1 MKKVLQEL
9 LVVAFSLI
17 FLHRAYALEFS
28 ADQITKSDGDT
39 ITSKIYMKDKKFRV
53 ETSSQPGYSITRQ
66 DKNTMW
72 IVMPEQRSYMEMTF
86 NPTLKPKVDEKFTD
100 EISRKLIGSENV
112 NGHPSDKYEITY
124 KEKNEVQRVYQW
136 MAKDINFPIKTA
148 AIDGSWSSEF
158 KNIKI
163 EKQPDDLFEVPSGF
177 QKMSMPSMPGMMP

>member
-112 NGHPSDKYEITY
+112 NGHLSDKYEITY

-136 MAKDINFPIKTA
+136 IAKDINFPIKTA
-148 AIDGSWSSEF
+148 AVDGSWSSEF

-163 EKQPDDLFEVPSGF
+163 EKQPDNLFEVPSGY